1 MKSKLREKGKANMQE
16 SANYQK
22 MLEEVEGIV
31 RSITSPDIDLD
42 RMVNQVE
49 RGYELI
55 RLMRLRLDETK
66 TKIDQL
72 HQRYES
78 KES

>member
-1 MKSKLREKGKANMQE
+1 MQE

-31 RSITSPDIDLD
+31 KSITSPDLDLD

-55 RLMRLRLDETK
+55 RMMRLRLDETK

-72 HQRYES
+72 HQRYET

>member
-1 MKSKLREKGKANMQE
+1 MQVQE

-66 TKIDQL
+66 AKIDQL

-78 KES
+78 KDN

>member
-1 MKSKLREKGKANMQE
+1 MQE
-16 SANYQK
+16 SVNYQK

-31 RSITSPDIDLD
+31 KSITSPDLDLD

-55 RLMRLRLDETK
+55 RMMRLRLDETK

-72 HQRYES
+72 HQRYET

>member
-1 MKSKLREKGKANMQE
+1 MQE
-16 SANYQK
+16 STHYQK

-31 RSITSPDIDLD
+31 RSISSPELDLD

-55 RLMRLRLDETK
+55 RLMRVRLDETK
-66 TKIDQL
+66 AKIDQL

-78 KES
+78 KET

>member
-1 MKSKLREKGKANMQE
+1 MQE
-16 SANYQK
+16 RDNENGSEKESNSYQR
-22 MLEEVEGIV
+22 MLEEVETIV
-31 RSITSPDIDLD
+31 RSISSPDLDLD

-55 RLMRLRLDETK
+55 RQMRLRLDETK

-72 HQRYES
+72 HQRYDTP
-78 KES
+78 KN

>member
-1 MKSKLREKGKANMQE
+1 MQE
-16 SANYQK
+16 SLNYQK

-31 RSITSPDIDLD
+31 RAIQSPDLDLD

-72 HQRYES
+72 HARYET
-78 KES
+78 KE

>member
-1 MKSKLREKGKANMQE
+1 MQE
-16 SANYQK
+16 SVNYQK

-31 RSITSPDIDLD
+31 RSITSPELDLD

-55 RLMRLRLDETK
+55 RLMRLRLEETK

-72 HQRYES
+72 HARYET

>member
-1 MKSKLREKGKANMQE
+1 MQE

-31 RSITSPDIDLD
+31 RSITSPDLDLD

-55 RLMRLRLDETK
+55 RMMRLRLDETK

-72 HQRYES
+72 HQRYET

>member
-1 MKSKLREKGKANMQE
+1 MQE
-16 SANYQK
+16 SLNYQK

-31 RSITSPDIDLD
+31 RSITGPDLDLD

-72 HQRYES
+72 HQRYET
-78 KES
+78 KET

>member
-1 MKSKLREKGKANMQE
+1 MSQE
-16 SANYQK
+16 AQTYQK

-31 RSITSPDIDLD
+31 RSISSPELDLD

-55 RLMRLRLDETK
+55 RLMRGRLDETK
-66 TKIDQL
+66 AKIDQL
-72 HQRYES
+72 HQRYETKDS
-78 KES
+78 

>member
-1 MKSKLREKGKANMQE
+1 MQE

>member
-1 MKSKLREKGKANMQE
+1 MQE

-31 RSITSPDIDLD
+31 KSISTPDIDLD

-55 RLMRLRLDETK
+55 RLMRVRLDETK

-72 HQRYES
+72 HQRYDT
-78 KES
+78 KDN

>member
-1 MKSKLREKGKANMQE
+1 MQE

-31 RSITSPDIDLD
+31 KSITSPDLDLD

-55 RLMRLRLDETK
+55 RQMRLRLDETK

-72 HQRYES
+72 HQRYET